1 MEFHVLIRHTM
12 SLALLTSLLT
22 SCGGDSPKEQVP
34 ARSTLLRPEQFAE
47 TAPPT
52 FQVLIETSEGDFLIE
67 AHRDWAPHGTDRF
80 YNLVLAGYYD
90 DTRIYRVVENFVAQF
105 GLSGDPYINQAW
117 KSQFIIDDPVVQTNS
132 RGTVTF
138 AKAGLHTRTTEVFI
152 NYRDNNMLDSD
163 GFAPFGKVIKG
174 MEIID
179 SFYATYGDGPPR
191 GAGPYAAMAQAR
203 GNEYLDM
210 DFPKLTRII
219 RARILLPSK

>member
-1 MEFHVLIRHTM
+1 MEFHVLIRHTL

-22 SCGGDSPKEQVP
+22 SCGGDAPKEQVP
-34 ARSTLLRPEQFAE
+34 ARNPLLRPEQFAE

-52 FQVLIETSEGDFLIE
+52 FQVLFETSEGDFLIE
-67 AHRDWAPHGTDRF
+67 VHRDWAPLGTDRF

-90 DTRIYRVVENFVAQF
+90 DTRIYRVVENFMAQF
-105 GLSGDPYINQAW
+105 GLNGDPYINQAW
-117 KSQFIIDDPVVQTNS
+117 KVQFIIDDPVVQTNS

-174 MEIID
+174 MEVVDMIKRGEG
-179 SFYATYGDGPPR
+179 SMPATEMGHPEG
-191 GAGPYAAMAQAR
+191 MA
-203 GNEYLDM
+203 
-210 DFPKLTRII
+210 LTRQWRKPEATSISI
-219 RARILLPSK
+219 RIFQNLRE